1 MPSLSPFNAFR
12 VGIAV
17 VLVLLVVCAAGAC
30 VWRSSSQETY
40 TSGGHRSLCHLDKD
54 GQGVTCKAYER
65 KYKHYTQAQRH
76 NTHFVQ
82 PPACAQDRT
91 IQTTHHTKCSQSGMG
106 KKTCKAFAKHKAN
119 AIRNKQHACNVGH
132 TAKASA
138 LTHTQLANKAIG
150 TSNANVSSYNAV
162 TGSVSKP
169 LQTQVNALKKEYST
183 LAQQVKT
190 LQKAG

>member
-1 MPSLSPFNAFR
+1 
-12 VGIAV
+12 
-17 VLVLLVVCAAGAC
+17 
-30 VWRSSSQETY
+30 
-40 TSGGHRSLCHLDKD
+40 
-54 GQGVTCKAYER
+54 
-65 KYKHYTQAQRH
+65 
-76 NTHFVQ
+76 
-82 PPACAQDRT
+82 
-91 IQTTHHTKCSQSGMG
+91 MG